1 MADYNILIP
10 FILNAETSVP
20 YMTPVRSM
28 YEMAAHRGASSH
40 PADKGGLT
48 LCGVTTATFRDYCRL
63 RKLPA
68 DTPLTSMTFERWT
81 DLYRTM
87 FWDRCRGDTI
97 CSDPV
102 AAAIVD
108 WTWTSGVNAIRRLQR
123 GLHLTADG
131 VFGPVTLRAVNA
143 YGDGRQL
150 LQAICDMRIRYH
162 AEIAPEGSPR
172 RVFLKG
178 WNNRVRRLADY
189 LSNIQT
195 IKPYQAT

>member
-1 MADYNILIP
+1 MTDYNILIP

-20 YMTPVRSM
+20 YMTPVRRM
-28 YEMAAHRGASSH
+28 YEMAACRGASSH

-48 LCGVTTATFRDYCRL
+48 LCGVTAATFRTYCRL

-68 DTPLTSMTFERWT
+68 DTPLASMTFDRWT
-81 DLYRTM
+81 DLYKTM
-87 FWDRCRGDTI
+87 FWDRCRGDSI
-97 CSDPV
+97 RSGLV

-108 WTWTSGVNAIRRLQR
+108 WTWTSGANAIRRLQR
-123 GLHLTADG
+123 EMNLTVDG
-131 VFGPVTLRAVNA
+131 IFGPATLRAVNS
-143 YGDGRQL
+143 YGNERQL
-150 LQAICDMRIRYH
+150 LHLIYDSRMRYH
-162 AEIAPEGSPR
+162 ADIAPEGSPN

-195 IKPYQAT
+195 TKPDA